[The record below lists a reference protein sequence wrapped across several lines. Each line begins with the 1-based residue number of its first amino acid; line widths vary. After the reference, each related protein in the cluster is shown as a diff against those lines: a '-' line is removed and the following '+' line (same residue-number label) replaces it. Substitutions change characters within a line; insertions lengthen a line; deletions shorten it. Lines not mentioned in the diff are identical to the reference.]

1 MFAVDISFKHV
12 PDSGY
17 PGTFRWEFSATA
29 NEIANAAAHGK
40 KIVGHLVSALGNSPS
55 FIELLFDGLSETDD
69 VISATFKEITTT
81 GITRYSVSGDSK
93 IASVVTVPFSGGGGG
108 ISSLLVTFSLS
119 GETWVADKTFAE
131 ITAAIADGA
140 YVHATDP
147 LNFHYMVYECDPRP
161 NDGAITFIAAGDPI
175 YGYVLDH
182 DEAVYDF
189 DYSFATQTWVQNQGY
204 LTQHQSLADYQ
215 TKAITDTGGYYTTDT
230 VDGALQEIGAELAG
244 INTLIG
250 SGVIT

>member
-1 MFAVDISFKHV
+1 
-12 PDSGY
+12 
-17 PGTFRWEFSATA
+17 
-29 NEIANAAAHGK
+29 
-40 KIVGHLVSALGNSPS
+40 VSALGNSPS

-93 IASVVTVPFSGGGGG
+93 IASVVNVPFSGGGGG
-108 ISSLLVTFSLS
+108 ISSLLVTFSHN
-119 GETWVADKTFAE
+119 GVTWVADKTFAE

-147 LNFHYMVYECDPRP
+147 GNFNYMVYECDPRP

-175 YGYVLDH
+175 SGYVLDH

-204 LTQHQSLADYQ
+204 Q
-215 TKAITDTGGYYTTDT
+215 TAAQVQTAIANAAELPTGGSTGDFLRKT
-230 VDGALQEIGAELAG
+230 A
-244 INTLIG
+244 
-250 SGVIT
+250 SGVAWETVPAAESNSFGGGA